1 MKTKLKKSIILLTLC
16 AISAIILIFSI
27 KTVKAEENQTDMNL
41 KVETN
46 LEKYINYD
54 IAENDKGTLVQFNI
68 NTQIAYGEKKK
79 HIPFKETE
87 TIISLEPIEEKYPN
101 EVKVIEKRTEITNG
115 KVLNKEANYEYD
127 KNTGKVTIKANNIN
141 ENGELIYSGK
151 PEENAKDEYIVI
163 CYYDTFSTEK
173 PSRDIN
179 INVRTKAILNTEET
193 KEIFGEQ
200 KLEENV
206 TENIGEI
213 TSIKYNTE
221 NIYNGNIKS
230 NIINKTEYGTV
241 YKEKEEIV
249 ISKKEAQE
257 KLKISEDNSFLKVH
271 KNEEEETVSE
281 IKNKKD
287 LVYKSTKFSKDNLK
301 EILGE
306 EGKVEIL
313 DQENNIIFTIDKNS
327 TFEEDGTITVNYQ
340 EDTEKIIIKTSNIL
354 KEGILKIEN
363 TKEIKNTML
372 DAENIRIR
380 TNSEIEGI
388 KEEKI
393 LSEKT
398 EEIKEITTFK
408 NTEENFT
415 DIKEAKTDVK
425 LDINN
430 TKWTNKEQNE
440 VVFNI
445 YLNAENINNNMFKN
459 PSIKINLPEEVEK
472 VILKDTSL
480 VYGNGLE
487 LEQPYI
493 EKAQNGNISI
503 IANLKGSQTQYNE
516 GSDLGLATNIK
527 ISTNVILKK
536 DIQNATTNIDMEYS
550 NEYNINNKKEIGNQN
565 IEIQLENYREEKPLE
580 EPQEEQNNEAKE
592 EQNQDETSNEENKT
606 ENTVNTE
613 NEENIENAK
622 KVQLEVSLTKGETKI
637 NEGDTLYEGEFI
649 KYNIKIRNTSDK
661 KIDNLKI
668 EGKIAEGTTYGEL
681 ETDFDKYQ
689 GKYEYNFNKELKTKE
704 INVGTIKPG
713 ETKTFFYEVQ
723 VNDLA
728 ENEEEKNTKSDIGVY
743 VGNTKIKNYEINNK
757 IEKADAKIFVD
768 AKLDNGINRWN
779 YGVYLKGE
787 EGKEVTV
794 YLKFPKEFTL
804 KWLAHGN
811 SFEAQVP
818 SDRVIIEADN
828 MVKAILKIDNNIPYL
843 FQGYIDD
850 SEIDKNNDE
859 SVKTLITNS
868 KVEIDGKTYTAN
880 ETIADFKYKNANI
893 TMSSPTEGEEIKYGD
908 IIEYDINVKNTGA
921 HNHNT
926 GEYSGIGISL
936 EDYLPEEIK
945 PISVTYETW
954 EIEIKDTIEGTTYR
968 KIEKTED
975 IDGKKHDSEGNLL
988 PNIDIFTYIPEGE
1001 TAKIKVKATAGMV
1014 YEKTEIENFA
1024 TITSDKIETEGEKT
1038 ETSSIIGIKNS
1049 NIIKHTILPYDID
1062 IEPPINPDKPTDPD
1076 KPINPDKPTD
1086 PDKPVDPEKPENP
1099 QEEIHKISGT
1109 AWLDENEDGKRESDE
1124 GILSGITV
1132 MLVDMKEPSKVKE
1145 KTETNQDGTYT
1156 FTNVHNG
1163 NYVII
1168 FMYDTNNYRITTYS
1182 KNGVENSSNSDVSN
1196 QEIKLNGIKMKVA
1209 ATDVLKL
1216 NNDISNIDIGL
1227 IRNKVFDL
1235 HLDKTISKV
1244 TVQTKNQTK
1253 ETKYDNSKLAK
1264 VEIKSKEL
1272 EGAKLTVEYKI
1283 KVTNE
1288 GEIRA
1293 TANSIVDYL
1302 PEGFEL
1308 SKVSSNTWKK
1318 AKNGEI
1324 TNDSLTSKK
1333 IEPGE
1338 SEILTLVLTKNLT
1351 GNNIGQFTN
1360 KAEIKGSS
1368 NESQIRDIDSVAYNK
1383 EEKEDD
1389 FSKADIIISIST
1401 GMIVYISIGMILI
1414 VLIIIALLIARK
1426 KGKLN
1431 KIFKTFTIIMVLG
1444 VTFLSSN
1451 NISKAEYNAPTYTN
1465 FSFAGGVE
1473 GEYFYG
1479 GPANEGETVG
1489 VGGWCQNHGVDAKPN
1504 QDIDGGYTSY
1514 TLDKDWGSPILTG
1527 NPEII
1532 GEIEL
1537 TKLNEIVELKNF
1549 DNNNYILGPFSVS
1562 CSNNN
1567 RHTIYIKDRHGNLIN
1582 NWATCDKYG
1591 NGLTAQGSTTFY
1603 IKIPKANMQ
1612 KGISSIKLVNSGQVT
1627 SRTATTYSVTGSYWP
1642 NRDKDTYQWV
1652 TSNPFTRTIVQETST
1667 WVDKAVEWTTINGG
1681 LEIIKR
1687 DTDDTDV
1694 KLEGVEIRV
1703 EGIQSGYN
1711 QTFKTDANGRILI
1724 DNLEVGMYRITEVAN
1739 GHYGYQEVEQD
1750 LINIFQ
1756 GMIHT
1761 YNLTNTKN
1769 TGNLKITKKD
1779 PDSGKYLSGI
1789 GFKIKDSKGNYI
1801 IAVDQNKV
1809 EQKKVVGTIYLGD
1822 LKTTS
1827 NKENATEFVTNSNG
1841 LIEIYNI
1848 LKGTYTVEEV
1858 SIGDNIQYEIDDK
1871 YIYWES
1877 DKGSGNGHIATV
1889 EVERQKS
1896 YDTTPN
1902 NNVINDSQKIIA
1914 DGIYEIETALDSNMV
1929 VDVEN
1934 GYAYNQTN
1942 VYLYKRNNSTPQ
1954 KFYIKYL
1961 GNGEYTINA
1970 VINNKCLDVYGA
1982 GTTPGTN
1989 VDIWTPNNST
1999 AQRWRMIEQG
2009 NGYYSIISQVNGLAL
2024 DVYNGETANQTNI
2037 QVYTINN
2044 SNAQKF
2050 KFNEISNSASGT
2062 NPKDNKNNILNVY
2075 NRRKYVDLS
2084 GIVWEDIG
2092 DGKQTYRNNLYDTK
2106 EPLIEGMTVTLYEEN
2121 KPVRTAITD
2130 RNGKYLFKNVEID
2143 KLSKYYIS
2151 FEYNG
2156 MSYECVPKMLN
2167 QTNGSKATEGNARE
2181 IFNNKFAEIKKG
2193 EAIGTNGVKTPVE
2206 YNKNNAK
2213 YESIVNLGK
2222 PDQNGKKP
2230 YYGVYE
2236 KYEITSNTYNAY
2248 NGYLDKI
2255 KTAEEV
2261 RKQDIKEIANINL
2274 GIFLREQPNAS
2285 VIKDL
2290 NNVKVSINGQTHTY
2304 NYRERYNNSKVYTGG
2319 KELKDLEQQ
2328 IKFQGKY
2335 SEMTYTRPLYASDIS
2350 YEGPNELTVKVIYEI
2365 GIINKTTNLKMK
2377 IPQIYDYFD
2386 SKYELRAIG
2395 RTLDKNGYV
2404 NNDASIGRKEI
2415 SNKNNYKGIEISTN
2429 IIVEP
2434 QKEEKI
2440 YIELEVLKNKI
2451 VDILDGNTEIKLD
2464 NVAEIGRYG
2473 TLDANGKIYAGIDSN
2488 SEPGNAN
2495 PADQKTYE
2503 DDTDRAPGFSLVL
2516 QKNPRKIN
2524 GKVFLENIETSKN
2537 STTVMTG
2544 EERKGNGQYDN
2555 DEKGIKDVE
2564 VRLVYAKNPNEVAKI
2579 YDEETKTY
2587 TKEAIVKTNSNG
2599 DFEISGFIPED
2610 YELRYTWGNKEYKVQ
2625 NYKGTAIEEST
2636 WNKNEQN
2643 NEWYKT
2649 TEPRY
2654 SDAIDNYETRKAID
2668 KQTEKINNANMN
2680 IINNYV
2686 EGSKIT
2692 LKDGTEEELITKM
2705 NSNTQ
2710 DFKTHIEYDKD
2721 NSNVK
2726 DEFETNPDGSLKLD
2740 SQGHLISKDEFKN
2753 TIKNIDF
2760 GLIERPKQQLKL
2772 EKHIKQVRITL
2783 ANGVILVDAKVEKGP
2798 DGKYQLAEKTPY
2810 TVYLPKSN
2818 VSQGAV
2824 KIEVD
2829 QELMEGAKLDV
2840 IYEITINNVS
2850 ELDYVSEKYY
2860 KFGIGKENPVRLTA
2874 SIIDYLDDN
2883 LIMTDKE
2890 TADKW
2895 NKLNLEEKKELFENG
2910 SLDKNLQEYV
2920 EKLKSVQTHI
2930 NEKPL
2935 KAGEQTKVELETS
2948 KLLSKNDEIIIG
2960 NDTEVI
2966 EIDKTGGK
2974 PPEPI
2979 PGNFNPGTN
2988 EPKEPDKDTSEEII
3002 ILPPTGGNNNITY
3015 IMLGISTLGI
3025 LTAGIILIKR
3035 FVLKK

>member
-1 MKTKLKKSIILLTLC
+1 MKTKFKKAIILLTLC

-54 IAENDKGTLVQFNI
+54 IAENDKETLVQFNI
-68 NTQIAYGEKKK
+68 NTQIAYGEEKK

-179 INVRTKAILNTEET
+179 INVRTKAILNTEEN
-193 KEIFGEQ
+193 KEIVGEQ

-206 TENIGEI
+206 TENIGEM

-221 NIYNGNIKS
+221 DVYNGNIKS

-354 KEGILKIEN
+354 KEGILEIGN

-408 NTEENFT
+408 NSEENFT

-440 VVFNI
+440 VEFNI
-445 YLNAENINNNMFKN
+445 YLKAENINNNMFKN

-487 LEQPYI
+487 LEQPYV

-536 DIQNATTNIDMEYS
+536 DIQTATTNIDMEYS

-592 EQNQDETSNEENKT
+592 EQNQDKTSNEENKT

-622 KVQLEVSLTKGETKI
+622 KVQLEVSPTKGETKI
-637 NEGDTLYEGEFI
+637 NEGDTLYEGEFV
-649 KYNIKIRNTSDK
+649 KYNIKIKNTSDK
-661 KIDNLKI
+661 KIENLKI

-681 ETDFDKYQ
+681 EADFDSYA

-728 ENEEEKNTKSDIGVY
+728 EDEEEKNTKSDIGLY
-743 VGNTKIKNYEINNK
+743 AENTKIKNYEINNK
-757 IEKADAKIFVD
+757 IEKADAKIFVY
-768 AKLDNGINRWN
+768 AKLDNGTNRWN
-779 YGVYLKGE
+779 YGVQLKGE
-787 EGKEVTV
+787 EEKEVTV
-794 YLKFPKEFTL
+794 YLKFPEEFTL
-804 KWLAHGN
+804 KWLAKG
-811 SFEAQVP
+811 STEFEDVP
-818 SDRVIIEADN
+818 SDRVTVEADN
-828 MVKAILKIDNNIPYL
+828 TVKATLKIDNNLPYV
-843 FQGYIDD
+843 FEGVMDD

-859 SVKTLITNS
+859 SVKRLFTNT
-868 KVEIDGKTYTAN
+868 KVIVDGKTYTAN
-880 ETIADFKYKNANI
+880 ETIAEFKYKNASI

-908 IIEYDINVKNTGA
+908 IVEYEINVKNISS
-921 HNHNT
+921 HNYNT
-926 GEYSGIGISL
+926 GEYRGIGISL
-936 EDYLPEEIK
+936 TDYLPEEIK

-954 EIEIKDTIEGTTYR
+954 ELEIKDTVEETTYR
-968 KIEKTED
+968 KVEKTED
-975 IDGKKHDSEGNLL
+975 IDTKRHDAEGNLL
-988 PNIDIFTYIPEGE
+988 PNVDIFTYIPEGE

-1062 IEPPINPDKPTDPD
+1062 IKPPIDPDKPVDPDRPVDPD
-1076 KPINPDKPTD
+1076 KPINPDKPVEPEN
-1086 PDKPVDPEKPENP
+1086 PDKP
-1099 QEEIHKISGT
+1099 QEEKHEISGT
-1109 AWLDENEDGKRESDE
+1109 AWLDENEDGKRQNDE
-1124 GILSGITV
+1124 GILTGITV
-1132 MLVDMKEPSKVKE
+1132 MLVDMKDSSKVKE
-1145 KTETNQDGTYT
+1145 KTETRQDGTYT
-1156 FTNVHNG
+1156 FTNVPNG

-1182 KNGVENSSNSDVSN
+1182 KNGVENISNSDVSN

-1244 TVQTKNQTK
+1244 TVQTKNQIK
-1253 ETKYDNSKLAK
+1253 ETKYDNTKLAK

-1288 GEIRA
+1288 GEIRG

-1308 SKVSSNTWKK
+1308 SKVSNNTWKK

-1338 SEILTLVLTKNLT
+1338 SQTVTLVLTKNLT

-1360 KAEIKGSS
+1360 KAEIKESS

-1401 GMIVYISIGMILI
+1401 GMIVYISIGMILT

-1431 KIFKTFTIIMVLG
+1431 KIFKTFTIVMILG
-1444 VTFLSSN
+1444 VTFLTTN
-1451 NISKAEYNAPTYTN
+1451 NISKAGYAPEYTN
-1465 FSFAGGVE
+1465 FSFAGGVN
-1473 GEYFYG
+1473 GTYFYG
-1479 GPANEGETVG
+1479 GPYD
-1489 VGGWCQNHGVDAKPN
+1489 VGGWCINSDPPTPN
-1504 QDIDGGYTSY
+1504 QDKDPPYYTSY
-1514 TLDKDWGSPILTG
+1514 YLEYEGDPTLISSYTEKTG
-1527 NPEII
+1527 EV
-1532 GEIEL
+1532 EL
-1537 TKLNEIVELKNF
+1537 TKLNEVIGLKNF
-1549 DNNNYILGPFSVS
+1549 DNNNYLLGPFSVS
-1562 CSNNN
+1562 CNNN
-1567 RHTIYIKDRHGNLIN
+1567 NIHTIYIKDRHGNLIN
-1582 NWATCDKYG
+1582 NWATCDQYG
-1591 NGLTAQGSTTFY
+1591 NGLTAQGSITFY
-1603 IKIPKANMQ
+1603 IKMPKANVQ
-1612 KGISSIKLVNSGQVT
+1612 KGISSIKLVNSGEVT
-1627 SRTATTYSVTGSYWP
+1627 SITYKTLSLTATYAPAVIPGTQKVQS
-1642 NRDKDTYQWV
+1642 K
-1652 TSNPFTRTIVQETST
+1652 PFTVTDQENTT
-1667 WVDKAVEWTTINGG
+1667 TTDTKEVEWTTINGG
-1681 LEIIKR
+1681 LEIVKR
-1687 DTDDTDV
+1687 DADDADV

-1789 GFKIKDSKGNYI
+1789 GFKIKDSNGNYI

-1827 NKENATEFVTNSNG
+1827 SKENATEFVTNSNG

-1858 SIGDNIQYEIDDK
+1858 SVGDNIQYEIDDK

-1914 DGIYEIETALDSNMV
+1914 DGIYEIESALDSNMV

-1934 GYAYNQTN
+1934 GYGYDQTN
-1942 VYLYKRNNSTPQ
+1942 VYLYERNNSTPQ

-1989 VDIWTPNNST
+1989 VHIWTPNNST

-2037 QVYTINN
+2037 QVSTINN

-2050 KFNEISNSASGT
+2050 KFNEISNSESGT

-2106 EPLIEGMTVTLYEEN
+2106 EPLIEGMTVTLYEGN
-2121 KPVRTAITD
+2121 KTVRTAITD

-2167 QTNGSKATEGNARE
+2167 QTNGSKATEGNSRE

-2193 EAIGTNGVKTPVE
+2193 EAIGTNGGKTPIE
-2206 YNKNNAK
+2206 YNKNNSK

-2285 VIKDL
+2285 LIKDI

-2350 YEGPNELTVKVIYEI
+2350 YDGSKELSVKVIYEI

-2377 IPQIYDYFD
+2377 IPQIYEYFD

-2404 NNDASIGRKEI
+2404 NNDKSIGRKQV
-2415 SNKNNYKGIEISTN
+2415 SNKDDYKGIEISTN
-2429 IIVEP
+2429 IVVEP

-2473 TLDANGKIYAGIDSN
+2473 TLDANGKVYAGIDSN

-2524 GKVFLENIETSKN
+2524 GKVFLENIETSEN
-2537 STTVMTG
+2537 PTTVMTG

-2625 NYKGTAIEEST
+2625 NYKGTAIDEST

-2829 QELMEGAKLDV
+2829 QELIEGAKLDV

-2860 KFGIGKENPVRLTA
+2860 KFGIGKENPVRLKA

-2895 NKLNLEEKKELFENG
+2895 NKLTLEEKKELFENG

-2974 PPEPI
+2974 TPEPI
-2979 PGNFNPGTN
+2979 PGNFEPSTNKPN
-2988 EPKEPDKDTSEEII
+2988 EPDDDTSEEII
-3002 ILPPTGGNNNITY
+3002 ILPPTGTARNTITY

-3025 LTAGIILIKR
+3025 LTAGIILIKKY
-3035 FVLKK
+3035 VLKK